1 LSFSSRFSYI
11 RSQLRI
17 LFGVEFVVT
26 QENVTVGFY
35 VAEFV
40 AVVAFYTAFGA
51 VLKNKGRYFGE
62 MARLVAV
69 VAYAAAALSETVV
82 SEADVAVY

>member
-1 LSFSSRFSYI
+1 M
-11 RSQLRI
+11 
-17 LFGVEFVVT
+17 
-26 QENVTVGFY
+26 
-35 VAEFV
+35 AEFV
-40 AVVAFYTAFGA
+40 AVVAFETAFGA